1 MLALVAEHVNM
12 RQTVV
17 GAASYAEV
25 HGQPQGAHTPAGF
38 LFVNTRNLQGSG
50 ALLSSDAAHP

>member
-1 MLALVAEHVNM
+1 M

-25 HGQPQGAHTPAGF
+25 LGQPQGAHTPAGF